1 MRLLT
6 VVLLLLWALLGKC
19 SEPPSDV
26 LSCSYQISNILREIK
41 DVLTSTS
48 GRCSSDG
55 ERDERLVGIERETVS
70 QAVRQHGEVVR
81 SLLAQTESLKK
92 AVTSVAEVQSAH
104 KQLLIALRT
113 ELESEKQTKRTQRR
127 TIQDLRS
134 EIHTLR
140 EESKNWQ
147 EHLRRMESEMKAGLQ
162 KTELAAQEATIEVK
176 GASDRANSLGRVI
189 RRVQRSMHS
198 LEKIVTQHTTRL
210 AALTARGRGRR
221 PPPQHSLPTL
231 PSTEMPQTGEEVDCP
246 HPYTRIGL
254 GCFAVHSTQRL
265 SWEQARQHCRG
276 IDGDL
281 ANPDDIY
288 DVVLFLDDSFP
299 GGWGFWIG
307 ATLDNTGTWQ
317 WVSGLPVRTQV
328 DFWGRGEPGDAQEN
342 DEGCLF
348 LHGWWRFR
356 AGADPCTSE
365 KYFICERKVN

>member
-176 GASDRANSLGRVI
+176 GASDRANSLGKV
-189 RRVQRSMHS
+189 VND
-198 LEKIVTQHTTRL
+198 K
-210 AALTARGRGRR
+210 
-221 PPPQHSLPTL
+221 
-231 PSTEMPQTGEEVDCP
+231 TEHVTGEEVDCP

-299 GGWGFWIG
+299 ESVYSTSGGWGFWIG